1 MDNRLLFTG
10 PLQSY
15 CLEDSHQA
23 ACMARV
29 KARPP
34 AQHVR
39 QHKDKLKAGSTG
51 APSGALGKLCTQNSP
66 TLHPRAP
73 KQTENNT
80 EGKAKHTKLKLVNL
94 KLTHTKSYRSTDRV
108 GEVRPE
114 LSSVIENIKIPRP
127 INNS

>member
-39 QHKDKLKAGSTG
+39 WHKDKLKAGSTG
-51 APSGALGKLCTQNSP
+51 APSGALGKLCTQKGSS
-66 TLHPRAP
+66 
-73 KQTENNT
+73 KQFYITPQGSKANRKQHWG
-80 EGKAKHTKLKLVNL
+80 EGK
-94 KLTHTKSYRSTDRV
+94 THKTQAGKPKINSY
-108 GEVRPE
+108 
-114 LSSVIENIKIPRP
+114 
-127 INNS
+127 